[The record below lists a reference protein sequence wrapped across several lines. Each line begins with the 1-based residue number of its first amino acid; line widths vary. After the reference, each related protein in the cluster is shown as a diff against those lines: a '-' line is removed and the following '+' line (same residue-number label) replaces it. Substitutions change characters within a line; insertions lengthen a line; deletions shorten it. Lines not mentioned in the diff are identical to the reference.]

1 MEGEGRGGKKAGQKE
16 EKTSDNPVEG
26 SKAEMPLLSG
36 SKLGWGAKPLY
47 FHVDP
52 SLDMSSS

>member
-36 SKLGWGAKPLY
+36 SKLG
-47 FHVDP
+47 
-52 SLDMSSS
+52 